1 MKQEYNIAWKLQNKI
16 VGRQLAVR
24 REENE
29 DTLRQ
34 TMSESTEAA
43 HFNTTY
49 IANYFSYCEYAKKNV
64 GWIPFYKELDFLENY
79 FHLCGCHSKCIL
91 YAIYC
96 NTICILNEQPTLK

>member
-24 REENE
+24 REEYE
-29 DTLRQ
+29 DMLRQ

-49 IANYFSYCEYAKKNV
+49 IANCKSEIQRSV
-64 GWIPFYKELDFLENY
+64 GRSAHIWRRL
-79 FHLCGCHSKCIL
+79 
-91 YAIYC
+91 
-96 NTICILNEQPTLK
+96 